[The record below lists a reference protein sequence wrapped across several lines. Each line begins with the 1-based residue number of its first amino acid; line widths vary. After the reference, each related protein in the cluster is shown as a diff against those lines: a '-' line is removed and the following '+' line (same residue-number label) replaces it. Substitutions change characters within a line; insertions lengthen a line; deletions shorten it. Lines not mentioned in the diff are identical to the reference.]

1 MKMSACS
8 IAESGGRTQRRELR
22 EVQFSKTGAVLHR
35 AVLRQRCRGT
45 GWYCRS
51 RNCCRSCDC
60 CSCCCRLRPRMQRTF
75 SFDQLSKPPFKF
87 DANIVDNI
95 GLTKTIAAAPMHAAT
110 SHHSAV
116 SPVRTTSAPAMASD
130 EVQIREQSM
139 IPPGRRICGLA
150 IACLYRRRND
160 EGLQSAC
167 IRVQLVKLFTSAP

>member
-1 MKMSACS
+1 
-8 IAESGGRTQRRELR
+8 
-22 EVQFSKTGAVLHR
+22 
-35 AVLRQRCRGT
+35 
-45 GWYCRS
+45 
-51 RNCCRSCDC
+51 
-60 CSCCCRLRPRMQRTF
+60 MQRTF
-75 SFDQLSKPPFKF
+75 SFDQLSKPPVRF
-87 DANIVDNI
+87 DVNIVDDI
-95 GLTKTIAAAPMHAAT
+95 CLTKTIAAAPMHAAT

-130 EVQIREQSM
+130 EAHIREQSM